1 MNFEELS
8 ELSSVYAKHE
18 LMKQE
23 RMSTYSQEE
32 KEAYEQGA
40 KDLMDF
46 SNELAEIQNKYKTVD
61 IDQLSEDAFNRY
73 INDQLKE

>member
-1 MNFEELS
+1 M
-8 ELSSVYAKHE
+8 
-18 LMKQE
+18 QI
-23 RMSTYSQEE
+23 TYQEE

-40 KDLMDF
+40 KDLMDI
-46 SNELAEIQNKYKTVD
+46 SNELTEIQNKYKTVD